1 MRTFKIQLLLAISV
15 LTLMASCDK
24 DEVTVKRFPDAI
36 HAFTIKRLAGHEEAC
51 DLVCRFIRGG
61 IKMNP

>member
-1 MRTFKIQLLLAISV
+1 MPKLLSGN
-15 LTLMASCDK
+15 
-24 DEVTVKRFPDAI
+24 EVTVKRFPDAI